1 MHQTSIE
8 VFTKGQVLEIVW
20 EAHELRIVIEERT
33 KNQALKVR

>member
-1 MHQTSIE
+1 MHQTPIE
-8 VFTKGQVLEIVW
+8 VFAKGQVLEIFW